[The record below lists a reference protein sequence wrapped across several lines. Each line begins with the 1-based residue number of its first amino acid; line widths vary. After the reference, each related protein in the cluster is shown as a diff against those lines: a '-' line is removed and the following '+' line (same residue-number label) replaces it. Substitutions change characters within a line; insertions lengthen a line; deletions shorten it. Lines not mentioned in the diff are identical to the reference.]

1 MTADGRVCT
10 KCAEFKLFSDFS
22 TKRWTNKD
30 GVVRTTFKS
39 RCKPCHVQSEKER
52 INASPEVK
60 ARTLEQAAQAR
71 KNQIARMTEEEYAQ
85 YAEKLQAWGA
95 RWRQANPEIV
105 KATKVRHRDRR
116 VERQNEYYYEHRAEI
131 SAKWKAYYQ
140 QKRKELLSKRKD
152 YTANPAVQERLREYR
167 RQVRA
172 EERLKMRQ
180 KIADLNDNYVKNVL
194 RQTTGLVANQIPQA
208 LVEAKKLQLKIWRMT
223 HEKR

>member
-1 MTADGRVCT
+1 MTAEGKVCT
-10 KCAEFKLFSDFS
+10 RCNTFKLASDFS

-71 KNQIARMTEEEYAQ
+71 RNRIARMTEEEYAQ
-85 YAEKLQAWGA
+85 YAEKLKAWGA

>member
-1 MTADGRVCT
+1 MTAEGKVCT
-10 KCAEFKLFSDFS
+10 KCGDFKAASDFS

-30 GVVRTTFKS
+30 GVVRTTLKS

-60 ARTLEQAAQAR
+60 ARNLEQTAQAR
-71 KNQIARMTEEEYAQ
+71 RNRIARMTEEEHAQ
-85 YAEKLQAWGA
+85 YAQKMKAWGA
-95 RWRQANPEIV
+95 RWRQANPETV
-105 KATKVRHRDRR
+105 KATKARHRDRS
-116 VERQNEYYYEHRAEI
+116 VERQREYYYEHRAEI

-140 QKRKELLSKRKD
+140 RKRKELLSKRKD

-167 RQVRA
+167 RLVRA
-172 EERLKMRQ
+172 EERLKIRQ
-180 KIADLNDNYVKNVL
+180 KIADLNDNYVKGVL
-194 RQTTGLVANQIPQA
+194 RQTTGLVANQISQA